1 MDFHIKDINVAKY
14 LEIELKTLRK
24 RLNNTFSKSI
34 NFIEN
39 VDYIKIKTGKTT
51 AVTYMI
57 NYQCFERLA
66 MGGDTQ
72 KSESVRNYFVKLRE
86 FLTENQKLIYQS
98 ISNYDEL
105 NKYVGY
111 ETIYF
116 FAVDNRKNNIF
127 KIGRTKDIVHRL
139 GNYNIGRIKDIEL
152 KYLAL
157 VKNSVVIENCMKL
170 KLEKNQLI
178 NNREIY
184 KVDPNNLKK
193 IIDDCYCKYVS
204 KNKNNNLYEEISNLL
219 GLYAYTKDKINIK
232 PYIIID
238 K

>member
-1 MDFHIKDINVAKY
+1 M
-14 LEIELKTLRK
+14 
-24 RLNNTFSKSI
+24 
-34 NFIEN
+34 
-39 VDYIKIKTGKTT
+39 
-51 AVTYMI
+51 
-57 NYQCFERLA
+57 
-66 MGGDTQ
+66 
-72 KSESVRNYFVKLRE
+72 RNYNV
-86 FLTENQKLIYQS
+86 
-98 ISNYDEL
+98 
-105 NKYVGY
+105 
-111 ETIYF
+111 
-116 FAVDNRKNNIF
+116 
-127 KIGRTKDIVHRL
+127 
-139 GNYNIGRIKDIEL
+139 GRIKDIEL

-157 VKNSVVIENCMKL
+157 VKNYVVIENCMKL